1 MAAEDKSHDSA
12 RIDSLVTAVGD
23 MKGQVASVVA
33 STKSLQESVE
43 GLRDAVAGM
52 VRLEMSHRQT
62 VEQVA
67 DQRLESGRVQAR
79 LQALESDMPALRELR
94 QDVRRGVWVILS
106 AVLLAG
112 LALIV
117 KT

>member
-1 MAAEDKSHDSA
+1 MSEEKTSDSA
-12 RIDSLVTAVGD
+12 RIDSLVTAVGE
-23 MKGQVASVVA
+23 MKGQVASVVT

-43 GLRDAVAGM
+43 GLRDTVAGM

-62 VEQVA
+62 MEQVA
-67 DQRLESGRVQAR
+67 DQRVENGKVQAR
-79 LQALESDMPALRELR
+79 LQTLENDMPALRELR

-112 LALIV
+112 LALVV